1 MQPQSMFLPVQLY
14 SEMILHVNSGNG
26 TLSWIDVNEDDYQL
40 QHINLHSG
48 DIYRLQP
55 LTVFY
60 MENNLES
67 DEALQ
72 ICALFPDS
80 EQELQ
85 NKQLTGVYVGVHDLV
100 LGFDNKVL
108 QAILSVPEEVV
119 QELKGGER
127 QPLIVQIQ
135 PEANNSIL
143 EVNSRVIRAFLGLT
157 KNSNILD
164 LVNKKKKKKN
174 KKKKDKKKKDKK
186 EEEEEKEAYNLFKA
200 DHDFDN
206 DNGWSVTVTSEHFDV
221 LKDSNFGVFMVNLT
235 EGSMNGPHLNPAS
248 AQLAIVQRGPGMVQV
263 VCPSIPSETICKNS
277 RFKVEEGD
285 VFVVPRY
292 HLMAQMSFNNESFVF
307 VGFTMTSK
315 KNPPQYLAGKKSF
328 LQTLDKTVLAK
339 SFDIRNMTMMD
350 EVLSTEEVSII
361 LECKSCAEDQKKL
374 MEEEAVWERVDIG
387 GDKVSHWGDMEGDSR
402 GWQWAESEGE
412 MARRQE
418 EDMQRR
424 LMVAEQAAKRARRA
438 MATKRAAAQE
448 GCSCESR
455 YPMKANRKEAYNLFK
470 ADHDFDNDNGWS
482 VTVTSEHFD
491 VLKDSNFGVF
501 MVNLTEGSMNGPHLN
516 PASAQL
522 AIVQRGPGMVQVVCP
537 SIPSETICK
546 NSRFKVEEGDV
557 FVVPRYHL
565 MAQMSFNNESFVFV
579 GFTMTS
585 KKNPPQYLAGKKSF
599 LQTLDKTV
607 LAKSFDIRNM
617 TMMDEVLSTEE
628 VSIILECK
636 SCAEDQK
643 KLMEEE
649 AVWERV
655 DIGGDKVSHWGD
667 MEGDSRGWQWAES
680 EGEMARRQE
689 EDMQRRLMVAEQ
701 AAKRARRAMA
711 TKRAAAQEGCSCESR
726 YPMKANREIPKEIQ
740 SVSTMEL
747 IQIFT
752 NMEPEVNVILL
763 EQQLF
768 AKICGM
774 LSFSLCNL
782 LIAFSMGFN
791 GIKMM
796 VILITRGYDEFT
808 RRVGMKKNNL
818 PKKSAFFDCCE
829 DKEMKMIAYWHLYI
843 LAFHIPMI
851 APQRK
856 HSQALVNGSVGG
868 GGVAGM
874 PAGSRKMSVLD

>member
-1 MQPQSMFLPVQLY
+1 MANQIVL
-14 SEMILHVNSGNG
+14 ISGNG

-40 QHINLHSG
+40 QQINLQGG

-164 LVNKKKKKKN
+164 L
-174 KKKKDKKKKDKK
+174 
-186 EEEEEKEAYNLFKA
+186 A

-455 YPMKANRKEAYNLFK
+455 YPMKANRTVRPVHNLK
-470 ADHDFDNDNGWS
+470 
-482 VTVTSEHFD
+482 T
-491 VLKDSNFGVF
+491 
-501 MVNLTEGSMNGPHLN
+501 LN
-516 PASAQL
+516 A
-522 AIVQRGPGMVQVVCP
+522 
-537 SIPSETICK
+537 
-546 NSRFKVEEGDV
+546 RFKSTETSFEA
-557 FVVPRYHL
+557 FPLRLKRRKPRGGTRRKIHQIL
-565 MAQMSFNNESFVFV
+565 TGILLNWMLAPVLN
-579 GFTMTS
+579 TDPP
-585 KKNPPQYLAGKKSF
+585 NPP
-599 LQTLDKTV
+599 
-607 LAKSFDIRNM
+607 
-617 TMMDEVLSTEE
+617 
-628 VSIILECK
+628 ILNT
-636 SCAEDQK
+636 DPP
-643 KLMEEE
+643 
-649 AVWERV
+649 
-655 DIGGDKVSHWGD
+655 D
-667 MEGDSRGWQWAES
+667 
-680 EGEMARRQE
+680 
-689 EDMQRRLMVAEQ
+689 
-701 AAKRARRAMA
+701 
-711 TKRAAAQEGCSCESR
+711 
-726 YPMKANREIPKEIQ
+726 PP
-740 SVSTMEL
+740 
-747 IQIFT
+747 
-752 NMEPEVNVILL
+752 
-763 EQQLF
+763 
-768 AKICGM
+768 
-774 LSFSLCNL
+774 
-782 LIAFSMGFN
+782 
-791 GIKMM
+791 
-796 VILITRGYDEFT
+796 
-808 RRVGMKKNNL
+808 
-818 PKKSAFFDCCE
+818 PKKTNNPPRTRLAASHASPPPHPTKAYVPDQPPEAPPHMRFPADSPQGAASHRFF
-829 DKEMKMIAYWHLYI
+829 K
-843 LAFHIPMI
+843 P
-851 APQRK
+851 
-856 HSQALVNGSVGG
+856 
-868 GGVAGM
+868 
-874 PAGSRKMSVLD
+874 